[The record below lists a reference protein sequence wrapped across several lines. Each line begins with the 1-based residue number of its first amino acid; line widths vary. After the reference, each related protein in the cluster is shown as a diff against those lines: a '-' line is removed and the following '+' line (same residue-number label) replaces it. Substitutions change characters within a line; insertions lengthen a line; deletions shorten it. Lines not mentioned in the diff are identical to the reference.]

1 MITQYTRLLI
11 DKATQEI
18 LHCTS
23 QNLPFTDGWEP
34 IEDDSVEMEAVDFEI
49 DTDYPDV
56 NFIMGI
62 GQPLL
67 RAGKIIENFEVI
79 SGQPAV
85 KADASTKVSDKILR
99 ISAPKSIEETA
110 IRAELIDNIKAKLI
124 TAGATA
130 NEVLAEMKKTVPDMP
145 DTFEGLGTIRLIR
158 INRAL

>member
-110 IRAELIDNIKAKLI
+110 IRAEIIAAIKTKLNA
-124 TAGATA
+124 AGSS
-130 NEVLAEMKKTVPDMP
+130 EGKLLAEMGKAVPDMP
-145 DTFEGLGTIRLIR
+145 DILDGLGTLKLIR